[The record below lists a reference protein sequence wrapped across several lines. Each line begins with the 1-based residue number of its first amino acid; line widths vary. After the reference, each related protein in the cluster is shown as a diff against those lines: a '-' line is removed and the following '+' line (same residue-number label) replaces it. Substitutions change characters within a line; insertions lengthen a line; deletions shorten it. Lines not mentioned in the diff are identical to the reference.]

1 MLLYLHGFTSGPQSV
16 KARALGARMAERGL
30 AADFVCPQ
38 LSASPAEAI
47 LQAEQIIEHARKVG
61 AGETATN
68 VANNVANDVAN
79 NTANNTANNALKH
92 SNILLVGSSLGGF
105 YATVL
110 AEKHNLNAVLIN
122 PAVIGQLPMEGFIG
136 THQWLYTGEPF
147 EFTAQHI
154 AELRSMD
161 LPRVTNPQRFWLML
175 EEGDETLDYRQAVAY
190 YTGAKQ
196 TVLTGGDHTFTRWA
210 DYLDAVIDASLTGR
224 LAD

>member
-47 LQAEQIIEHARKVG
+47 LQAEQIIEHARKLG
-61 AGETATN
+61 ADETVTNTAT
-68 VANNVANDVAN
+68 
-79 NTANNTANNALKH
+79 NALKH
-92 SNILLVGSSLGGF
+92 PNILLVGSSLGGF

-154 AELRSMD
+154 AELRAMD

>member
-30 AADFVCPQ
+30 AADFFCPQ

-47 LQAEQIIEHARKVG
+47 LQAEQIIEHARKLG
-61 AGETATN
+61 AGETVTNMATSTVTSAATN
-68 VANNVANDVAN
+68 A
-79 NTANNTANNALKH
+79 TNNALKH
-92 SNILLVGSSLGGF
+92 PNILLVGSSLGGF

-110 AEKHNLNAVLIN
+110 AEKHHLNAVLIN
-122 PAVIGQLPMEGFIG
+122 PAVISQLSMEGFIG

-154 AELRSMD
+154 AELRAMD

-190 YTGAKQ
+190 YAGAKQ

-224 LAD
+224 FVD

>member
-1 MLLYLHGFTSGPQSV
+1 MLLYLHGFTSVPQSV
-16 KARALGARMAERGL
+16 KASALGARMAERGL

-47 LQAEQIIEHARKVG
+47 LQAEQIIEHARKLG
-61 AGETATN
+61 ADETVTNTAT
-68 VANNVANDVAN
+68 
-79 NTANNTANNALKH
+79 NALKH
-92 SNILLVGSSLGGF
+92 PNILLVGSSLGGF

-122 PAVIGQLPMEGFIG
+122 PAVIGDLSMEGFIG

-154 AELRSMD
+154 AELRAMD

-190 YTGAKQ
+190 YAGAKQ

-210 DYLDAVIDASLTGR
+210 DYLDAVIDALLTGR